1 MDQSDIRMGWA
12 PALLCIEDEPAKTPK
27 VVALKPHPKQKE
39 FDDFAKGN
47 HIGGCVAGDSLYGV
61 IENFSVVKSPLLGEK
76 SGLSMLQQEQNRIG
90 RRMLESMGIY
100 RGANDNKTATEV
112 QQASSAMFPGGLL
125 KRYKPNIDD
134 TFGEG
139 LKFYTN
145 GEERSRWMAGD
156 WDHLK

>member
-1 MDQSDIRMGWA
+1 MVQSDIRMGWA
-12 PALLCIEDEPAKTPK
+12 PALLCIEDEPAKAPK

-47 HIGGCVAGDSLYGV
+47 HIGGCVAGDLMYGV
-61 IENFSVVKSPLLGEK
+61 IENFSVVKSP
-76 SGLSMLQQEQNRIG
+76 
-90 RRMLESMGIY
+90 MLEAQRKMERQLLDSMGVY